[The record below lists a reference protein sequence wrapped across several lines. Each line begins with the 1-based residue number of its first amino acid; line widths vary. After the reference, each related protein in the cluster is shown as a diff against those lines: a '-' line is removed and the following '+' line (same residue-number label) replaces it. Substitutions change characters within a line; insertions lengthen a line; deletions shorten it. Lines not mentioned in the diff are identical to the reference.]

1 MLVTIPTLGTRINSL
16 KFTLASIREFIPFAE
31 IEIRTPNAKLESEII
46 HYLDDKTR
54 VVVDD
59 AEQALA
65 IINSW
70 SANTNNWCTW
80 INDDDF
86 ALYGF
91 FAAISLM
98 SKFNFETKPLV
109 IYGDLVIMSK
119 QKTYRIKTP
128 KRISKWLLSAG
139 TNYIPGILTV
149 VNAEAVK
156 IITQSSLK
164 EGLLRNSFDYQWWL
178 QLTDAN
184 ALFRHTGACHAAWRD
199 HPGARTKVELT
210 FSKLETAKLKNF
222 HASKISKY
230 KFAEKINSFSAKVVA
245 KILSLRN

>member
-1 MLVTIPTLGTRINSL
+1 VTIPTLGTRINSL

-31 IEIRTPNAKLESEII
+31 IDIRTPNVNLESEII
-46 HYLDDKTR
+46 YYLNEKTR

-59 AEQALA
+59 SDQALS

-70 SANTNNWCTW
+70 NEKPNNWYTW

-91 FAAISLM
+91 SEAISLM
-98 SKFNFETKPLV
+98 SKFNFETRPLV

-119 QKTYRIKTP
+119 QETSRIKTP

-139 TNYIPGILTV
+139 SNYIPGVLTV

-164 EGLLRNSFDYQWWL
+164 GGLLRNSFDYQWWL
-178 QLTDAN
+178 QLADVN
-184 ALFRHTGACHAAWRD
+184 ALFRHSRACHAAWRD
-199 HPGARTKVELT
+199 HPGARTKVEFT
-210 FSKLETAKLKNF
+210 FSKLENAMLKNIS
-222 HASKISKY
+222 ASNISNF
-230 KFAEKINSFSAKVVA
+230 KFADKINSILVKIIAKM
-245 KILSLRN
+245 LSLMN